1 MIYFVFNSGTLNG
14 GEKLL
19 ETDKSSVTNKM
30 LRAEECNSIFLVLIF
45 FYILLVSKADGLHR
59 FYC

>member
-30 LRAEECNSIFLVLIF
+30 LRAEECISIFLLLIV
-45 FYILLVSKADGLHR
+45 YILLVSKADGLHPL
-59 FYC
+59 YC